1 MIELLG
7 FFTTSWFDP
16 ELLLLTALGT
26 FAGIYVGAIPGL
38 SVTMAAS
45 ILISF
50 TFKWDVNAA
59 LALITGVFVGGV
71 YGGGRTAILL
81 NIPGAPSAIATAL
94 DGYPLAKKGLAG
106 EAIGLSTVM
115 SVIGG
120 FVGIIALA
128 VAAPLIAEFAIKFT
142 SREYMLLG
150 IIGILLV
157 GTLSGE
163 SFAKGAF
170 AGALGVMIGMIGL
183 DPMTAEA
190 RFTYGSINL
199 MGGVPFVVAMIGFFG
214 VAEALTQL
222 EHIDKKAVK
231 QSVAR
236 IIPAWSDVRRYAAL
250 AIKSSGLGTVIGAL
264 PGTGG
269 DIAALLA
276 YDHAKRHTKNPE
288 TPFGEGAKEGLIAP
302 EAANN
307 AAVGGAYV
315 PMLTLGIPGD
325 AVTAIIIGALF
336 IHGLKPGPLLLT
348 DTPHLFWFIVGN
360 LTLAN
365 IFLLVF
371 GLTGIRVF
379 TKVVE
384 CPRAILI
391 PLIIVFSAVGAY
403 SIQNN
408 PVHISWALGFG
419 LIGYLLKR
427 YGFQV
432 GPIILGVILGPL
444 IDANY
449 RRAMIGAHQD
459 VGQFFLQSDQQPDFA
474 DTDYSFTC
482 HTGFSATA
490 LYVACEESTL
500 KRYWLTT
507 VSQAVARYARSSSE
521 RGEMDLQP
529 PVAVCFAL
537 LPV

>member
-1 MIELLG
+1 MIETLA
-7 FFTTSWFDP
+7 FFATSWTDP
-16 ELLLLTALGT
+16 YLLMLTALGT
-26 FAGIYVGAIPGL
+26 LAGIYIGAIPGL

-50 TFKWDVNAA
+50 TFKWDVNEA
-59 LALITGVFVGGV
+59 LALIAGVFVGGV

-81 NIPGAPSAIATAL
+81 NIPGAPSAIATAI
-94 DGYPLAKKGLAG
+94 DGYPLAQKGLAG

-115 SVIGG
+115 SVMGGLIG
-120 FVGIIALA
+120 ILALA

-142 SREYMLLG
+142 SRDYMLLG

-183 DPMTAEA
+183 DPMTAET

-214 VAEALTQL
+214 VAEALSQL
-222 EHIDKKAVK
+222 EHIDTKPIK
-231 QSVAR
+231 QKVAR
-236 IIPAWSDVRRYAAL
+236 IVPSWSDVRQYL
-250 AIKSSGLGTVIGAL
+250 GLGLKSSGLGTLIGAL

-276 YDHAKRHTKNPE
+276 YDQAKRSTKSPE
-288 TPFGEGAKEGLIAP
+288 VPFGQGAKEGLIAP
-302 EAANN
+302 ETANN
-307 AAVGGAYV
+307 AAVGGAFV

-325 AVTAIIIGALF
+325 AVTAIIIGALY

-365 IFLLVF
+365 LFLLVF
-371 GLTGIRVF
+371 GLTGIRIF

-391 PLIIVFSAVGAY
+391 PLIVILSAVGAY
-403 SIQNN
+403 AIQNN
-408 PVHISWALGFG
+408 PVHITWAMGFG
-419 LIGYLLKR
+419 VAGYFLKR
-427 YGFQV
+427 YGYQV
-432 GPIILGVILGPL
+432 GPIILGAILGPM

-449 RRAMIGAHQD
+449 RRAMIGAREN
-459 VGQFFLQSDQQPDFA
+459 VGTFLYDLVSNPI
-474 DTDYSFTC
+474 SLVLTC
-482 HTGFSATA
+482 
-490 LYVACEESTL
+490 
-500 KRYWLTT
+500 
-507 VSQAVARYARSSSE
+507 
-521 RGEMDLQP
+521 
-529 PVAVCFAL
+529 AL
-537 LPV
+537 LFMLASQLPFFKRRNRERNSS